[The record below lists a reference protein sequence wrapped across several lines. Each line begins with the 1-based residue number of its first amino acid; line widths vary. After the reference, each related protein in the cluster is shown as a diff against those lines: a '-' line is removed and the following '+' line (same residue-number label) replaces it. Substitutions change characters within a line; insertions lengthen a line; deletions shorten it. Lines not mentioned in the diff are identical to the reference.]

1 MRYVETSSR
10 SFTKFFLVLPNHLIE
25 LRFLGRLILDNESF
39 KLYAQ
44 EGAIHVV

>member
-1 MRYVETSSR
+1 MWKQVHEVSPI
-10 SFTKFFLVLPNHLIE
+10 FFLVLPNHLIE